1 MSSVTV
7 AAALYARMNTDVTL
21 KAIVSGIYRNVA
33 PPSAAYPFVI
43 MQNIIGT
50 DAYTFTQRVSSQA
63 RWQIKVI
70 DEGYSAV
77 AAETALTRIDVL
89 LTDQRLDV
97 SGKTNWVI
105 RRITRFEYAQ
115 MGEFGVI
122 YQHVGGEWFIEMA

>member
-33 PPSAAYPFVI
+33 PPSATYPFVI
-43 MQNIIGT
+43 MQHITGA
-50 DAYTFTQRVSSQA
+50 DEYTFTQRVSSQA